1 MQPRTLLLENALQ
14 AFHILLQIGA
24 GTGLLFILRW
34 FWWRINAFSEISA
47 MTVSFLIALYLKF
60 VHPYTGLPLLSTGT
74 ELCLGVA
81 ITTIAW
87 IGVTMI
93 TQPVEEKTLRNFYRL
108 VKPGGPGW
116 KQVVEQAQQ
125 DNDPVEDE
133 NRRWEVPLGI
143 LCMVFGCL
151 AVYST
156 LFATGNWLYGN
167 DVLAFVLSVVAL
179 ISGAFLVKFWNKI
192 RGVAEQ
198 Q

>member
-1 MQPRTLLLENALQ
+1 
-14 AFHILLQIGA
+14 
-24 GTGLLFILRW
+24 
-34 FWWRINAFSEISA
+34 

-116 KQVVEQAQQ
+116 KRVVKQAQQ

-133 NRRWEVPLGI
+133 NRRWDVPLGI
-143 LCMVFGCL
+143 LCTAPSL
-151 AVYST
+151 
-156 LFATGNWLYGN
+156 LPATGFTETMCL
-167 DVLAFVLSVVAL
+167 LLSYQL
-179 ISGAFLVKFWNKI
+179 W
-192 RGVAEQ
+192 R
-198 Q
+198 